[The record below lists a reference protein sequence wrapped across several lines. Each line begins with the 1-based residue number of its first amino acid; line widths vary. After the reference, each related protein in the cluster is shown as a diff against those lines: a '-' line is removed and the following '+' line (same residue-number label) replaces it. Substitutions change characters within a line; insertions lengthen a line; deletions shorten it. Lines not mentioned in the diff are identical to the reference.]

1 MTDIPHQALNPPTR
15 ILLGAGPSSVSSRV
29 LRAMMAPIVGQHDP
43 YFENLVRDI
52 MGLLRFTFRTK
63 NPLTFPV
70 AGTGSGGMQAAFDNF
85 LEPGDV
91 AVIGINGAFGER
103 MLDIAERTGA
113 KIIPVKA
120 EWGKI
125 IEPEQIESA
134 LKSQKKVKLLAI
146 VHIETSTGILQPLA
160 QASRLAK
167 EYGALFLVDAVTSHG
182 GQELAVDDWG
192 IDICYSATQKC
203 SGAPTGLSPFTA
215 NQKAYDTLA
224 KRKQK
229 VKNWYMDLQLNTNAL
244 DGGLIYHHT
253 APSSMLYAIHEA
265 LVMITEEGLEARVK
279 RHLRNGK
286 ALQAGLEAMGL
297 KLFADRRHRA
307 RVLTTVRIP
316 DGVDDIRVRQRLLN
330 EAGIEIGRGIGPLRG
345 KIWRIGLLGNS
356 STEENVLICLKEL
369 EKQLAREGY
378 KAEPGA
384 GVTAGV
390 QALSKG

>member
-1 MTDIPHQALNPPTR
+1 MSQVPHQSLNPPTR
-15 ILLGAGPSSVSSRV
+15 ILLGAGPSSVGPRV
-29 LRAMMAPIVGQHDP
+29 LRAMTAPIVGQHDP

-52 MGLLRFTFRTK
+52 QGLLRFTFRTK

-85 LEPGDV
+85 LGPGDV

-103 MLDIAERTGA
+103 MLDIAGRTGA
-113 KIIPVKA
+113 KIVPVKA

-125 IEPEQIESA
+125 IEPEQIEEA

-160 QASRLAK
+160 EVSKLAK
-167 EYGALFLVDAVTSHG
+167 DYGALFLVDAVTSHG

-203 SGAPTGLSPFTA
+203 IGAPTGLSPFTA
-215 NQKAYDTLA
+215 NKEAFNTLA

-265 LVMITEEGLEARVK
+265 LTMIIEEGLEARVG
-279 RHLRNGK
+279 RHMKNGK
-286 ALQAGLEAMGL
+286 ALQDGLEAMGL
-297 KLFADRRHRA
+297 KLFADRKHRA
-307 RVLTTVRIP
+307 RVLTTVKIP
-316 DGVDDIRVRQRLLN
+316 EGIDDLRVRQRLLN
-330 EAGIEIGRGIGPLRG
+330 GAGIEIGRGIGPLRG

-369 EKQLAREGY
+369 ERQLAKEGF
-378 KAEPGA
+378 KSEPGV
-384 GVTAGV
+384 GVSAAIK
-390 QALSKG
+390 ALNK